1 MCWKVSRDMLRRTEP
16 EAEKA
21 RSVANNHR
29 ERINHRDLN
38 VRQLLLLNNWESQLD
53 YLRRDAARRKVTVI
67 VVVADLARDLR
78 AQARRSEEEVTLLH
92 NMQMY
97 IINNT

>member
-16 EAEKA
+16 ETVKDG
-21 RSVANNHR
+21 SMSNNHR
-29 ERINHRDLN
+29 ERNNHRDQSLQ
-38 VRQLLLLNNWESQLD
+38 QLLLLNNWAHQLN
-53 YLRRDAARRKVTVI
+53 YLRKEAVRRNVTVI
-67 VVVADLARDLR
+67 VVVADLARHLR
-78 AQARRSEEEVTLLH
+78 AQPRRSEEEVTLLH